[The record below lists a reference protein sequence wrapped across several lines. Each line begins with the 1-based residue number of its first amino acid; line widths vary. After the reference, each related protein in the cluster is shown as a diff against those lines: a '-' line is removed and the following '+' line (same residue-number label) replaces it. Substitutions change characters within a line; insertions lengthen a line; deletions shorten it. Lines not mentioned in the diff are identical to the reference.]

1 MKDGQREA
9 AKATGDYRVI
19 SPNQKYLSASTG
31 DHHQSQQPVQQPQR
45 HSLTASQALSAS
57 RLGHK
62 HLIPPSSD
70 LARAVMMGNT
80 TSNNNNNNNINN
92 KHSPEQHQKTKES
105 QSHQQAQQQ
114 PMSNLSALLEG
125 GSPTAAAAASVTE
138 TKPCTA
144 CAVEEHQA
152 QAQILNATTLSS
164 SSTSSKHDEADLASG
179 PAPQPPFVLGRSA
192 PTIITR
198 QRRYSA
204 NATTIGTPPISL
216 LMGNGRLRHSCNNT
230 PHSSSVPRR
239 YDMSFCDIKRGAV
252 LAWCL
257 VECISSVFFLLCDCS
272 HLFFLHD
279 SVVPCSQPHQLPA
292 LQVSL

>member
-1 MKDGQREA
+1 MKHGQRQT
-9 AKATGDYRVI
+9 AKASEDYRVI
-19 SPNQKYLSASTG
+19 FPNKKNPSASTC
-31 DHHQSQQPVQQPQR
+31 DHHHQSQQPQH

-70 LARAVMMGNT
+70 IARAVMMGNT
-80 TSNNNNNNNINN
+80 TSSNNNNNNNNN
-92 KHSPEQHQKTKES
+92 KSLQRHQEAKQN
-105 QSHQQAQQQ
+105 QSHQEAQQQ

-125 GSPTAAAAASVTE
+125 GNPTAGASASAVTE

-144 CAVEEHQA
+144 CEVEEHQA
-152 QAQILNATTLSS
+152 KAQVLNARALSS
-164 SSTSSKHDEADLASG
+164 SSASSNHNEADLASG

-204 NATTIGTPPISL
+204 NATTIGTPPTSL
-216 LMGNGRLRHSCNNT
+216 LMGKSKLRHSCNNT

-239 YDMSFCDIKRGAV
+239 YDMSFV
-252 LAWCL
+252 T
-257 VECISSVFFLLCDCS
+257 
-272 HLFFLHD
+272 
-279 SVVPCSQPHQLPA
+279 
-292 LQVSL
+292 